1 MSRMRLQRCIC
12 TCLRSRTRRGKE
24 FTCFLCVCICLRPC
38 AYAYLQTAQEP
49 KAPTQGH
56 TNSWTHELMD
66 MGHLIDHANAREG
79 GKCKNETHGV
89 LKKVVA

>member
-1 MSRMRLQRCIC
+1 MHLPALSHTERKRVYVLFVRMHL
-12 TCLRSRTRRGKE
+12 
-24 FTCFLCVCICLRPC
+24 P
-38 AYAYLQTAQEP
+38 
-49 KAPTQGH
+49 APMRVRIFADSAGTKS
-56 TNSWTHELMD
+56 TNSGTHELMD